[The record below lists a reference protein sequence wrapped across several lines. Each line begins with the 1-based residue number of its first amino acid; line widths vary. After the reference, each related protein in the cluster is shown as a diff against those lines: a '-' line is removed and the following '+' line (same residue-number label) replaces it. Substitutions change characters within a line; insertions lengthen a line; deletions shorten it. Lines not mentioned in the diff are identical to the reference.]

1 MIITQTVDI
10 PESHRLVIDVPRE
23 VPEGRS
29 VLTFTPATAAAEDG
43 LDFEGECPLC
53 AKHRDSETGELRFNA
68 EVMAGIKEVDDMLS
82 GKIPNTMK
90 SFNSLG
96 EMLAD
101 LDADD

>member
-1 MIITQTVDI
+1 MSVTQTVEI
-10 PESHRLVIDVPRE
+10 PENHRLTIDVPRE
-23 VPEGRS
+23 VPAGP
-29 VLTFTPATAAAEDG
+29 VILTFTPAGGE

-53 AKHRDSETGELRFNA
+53 AAHRDPETGELRFNA

-90 SFNSLG
+90 SFNSL
-96 EMLAD
+96 EDMLAD